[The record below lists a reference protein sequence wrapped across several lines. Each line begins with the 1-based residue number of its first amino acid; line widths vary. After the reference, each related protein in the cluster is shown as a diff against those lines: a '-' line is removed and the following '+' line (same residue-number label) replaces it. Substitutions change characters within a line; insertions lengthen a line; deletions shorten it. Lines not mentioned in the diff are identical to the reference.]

1 MTAAEH
7 RSLRGSGLRV
17 RSGSATHVGRVRDHN
32 EDAFVARD
40 MVFAV
45 ADGMGGHAAGE
56 VASRIAVEALTH
68 ARRAAADQR
77 PEDVAEVLREANRR
91 ILRSQEDRP
100 EQRGMGTTVSG
111 LTVVDADG
119 REQLGRLQHR

>member
-1 MTAAEH
+1 M
-7 RSLRGSGLRV
+7 

-40 MVFAV
+40 LVFAV

-56 VASRIAVEALTH
+56 VASRIAVEALSTL
-68 ARRAAADQR
+68 AEQPPQR

-100 EQRGMGTTVSG
+100 RAARHGHHRLPGSPSSTPTAGSSGSSSTSVTPACTGWPTTG
-111 LTVVDADG
+111 
-119 REQLGRLQHR
+119 